1 MLLSLTLKLDW
12 SPIPHLAYWTF
23 EASTFIR
30 AE

>member
-1 MLLSLTLKLDW
+1 MLLSLTLKFDW
-12 SPIPHLAYWTF
+12 SPILHLAYWTF